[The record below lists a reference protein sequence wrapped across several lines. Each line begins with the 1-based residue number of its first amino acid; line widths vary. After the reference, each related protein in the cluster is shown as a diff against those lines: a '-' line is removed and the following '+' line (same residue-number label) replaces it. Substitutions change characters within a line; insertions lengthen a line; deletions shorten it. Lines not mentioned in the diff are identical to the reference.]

1 MFDISFTELLVIG
14 AVALVVIGP
23 ERLPKVARTVGHLLG
38 RAQRY
43 VSDVKSDIQRE
54 MELDEL
60 KKFKAQMDEAASSL
74 KTSLREAESSIRQPL
89 DQFHDEMS
97 KLASSATSLSS
108 PEESAPADAAGPGP
122 ALPDSHAATSAPG
135 NQAATPAAESRPAAP
150 DTAAAGAGPA
160 PAPGSLADTVPAP
173 AHDHTLTP
181 ASADAPANSG
191 TPVPEAAKAAPSS
204 PSGTKS

>member
-23 ERLPKVARTVGHLLG
+23 ERLPRVARTVGHLLG

-89 DQFHDEMS
+89 DQFQDEVS
-97 KLASSATSLSS
+97 KLASNATAMPKQDAPSS
-108 PEESAPADAAGPGP
+108 PDTALQGPAAPAATAEHGTPG
-122 ALPDSHAATSAPG
+122 AEAAATPAPAVAPSPAVAAAAVASLP
-135 NQAATPAAESRPAAP
+135 AATPAAAPVNAAQ
-150 DTAAAGAGPA
+150 
-160 PAPGSLADTVPAP
+160 
-173 AHDHTLTP
+173 
-181 ASADAPANSG
+181 ASQDA
-191 TPVPEAAKAAPSS
+191 AAPSS
-204 PSGTKS
+204 EAKPASSSATPPSSPPGNAS